1 MKIFTSLNDIEN
13 LSLTAS
19 SRVAGALVA
28 QSTYWKLRDRGTY
41 SSGGSQAYK
50 KWSPYPSLFYKTHV
64 SLKDILH

>member
-1 MKIFTSLNDIEN
+1 MILKN

-41 SSGGSQAYK
+41 SLEAHRPINNGVLIPLYFIKLMS
-50 KWSPYPSLFYKTHV
+50 H
-64 SLKDILH
+64 